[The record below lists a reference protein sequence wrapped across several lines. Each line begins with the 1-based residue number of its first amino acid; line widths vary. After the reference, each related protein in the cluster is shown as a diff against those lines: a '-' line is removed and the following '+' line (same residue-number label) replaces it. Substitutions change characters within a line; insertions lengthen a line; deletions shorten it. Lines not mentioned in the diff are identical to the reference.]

1 MNGPLLHVH
10 GLSKTFGGLTA
21 LDDVGLTVD
30 PGTIVAL
37 IGPNGAGKTTLFNC
51 LTGLTRPDR
60 GEIVFEGHS
69 IVGLPPHLV
78 AKRGIARTFQN
89 VRLFATLSAKD
100 NVMVGVH
107 CRQHAG
113 LWDAILR
120 TRRTVQEEQE
130 ASGTAD
136 ELLSLVEIDA
146 VENLPA
152 DHLPYGS
159 QRRLEIARALASRPS
174 FLLLDEPAAGMNP
187 SESVALMALI
197 RRIRDRGVTVL
208 LIEHDMK
215 VVMGVSDRVVVLDH
229 GVKIADGTPAMVQ
242 RDPNVIEAYL
252 GTGATI
258 GTG

>member
-1 MNGPLLHVH
+1 MSGPLLDAH
-10 GLSKTFGGLTA
+10 GISKAFGGLTA
-21 LDDVGLTVD
+21 LDGVD
-30 PGTIVAL
+30 LSVEPGTIVAL

-60 GEIVFEGHS
+60 GDMTFEGRS

-78 AKRGIARTFQN
+78 AKFGIARTFQN
-89 VRLFATLSAKD
+89 VRLFAALSAKD
-100 NVMVGVH
+100 NVLVGVH
-107 CRQHAG
+107 CRQRAG
-113 LWDAILR
+113 LWDAILH
-120 TRRTVQEEQE
+120 TRRAAREERE
-130 ASGTAD
+130 ASATAD
-136 ELLSLVEIDA
+136 ELLSLVDIDA
-146 VENLPA
+146 AADLLA

-159 QRRLEIARALASRPS
+159 QRRLEIARALASQPR

-187 SESVALMALI
+187 AESVALMALI

-229 GVKIADGTPAMVQ
+229 GVKIADGTPAAVQ

-252 GTGATI
+252 GTGAALA
-258 GTG
+258 TG